1 MSRPASPRDAHLRD
15 LSPRR
20 IVAELDRHV
29 VGQGKAKRAVA
40 VALRDRWRRQ
50 QLPPEVAREITPKNI
65 LMVGPTGV
73 GKTEIARRM
82 ARLVDAPFV
91 KVEASKFTEVGYVG
105 RDVESIARDLV
116 EAAIR
121 LVKDERRERVRDRA
135 QAAAEE
141 KLVDLL
147 ATQVD
152 PAGFVAG
159 AGCEGA
165 APPRAARGKARGA
178 RGGGRGRR
186 REDAPD
192 LRHDAAGGRGDGDR
206 PPRDAPEPLRRPEE
220 EEGAPPGLRGAGD
233 PRRPRGRPPLRRG
246 VGPAGGDPAGGG
258 DGDRL
263 PRRDRQDRGARGK
276 DGRPRRLARGGPA
289 RPPPAR
295 RGDDRQ
301 DEARE
306 REDRPRPLRGGR
318 GVPRRPPVGPHPR
331 AAGALPDPRRARRA
345 HRGRLPPDPH
355 RAGVLPPEAGAGA
368 PLDGGDRARL
378 RRGRPRRHREGGGRD
393 EPEPGE
399 HRRAPPPHDPRDGSC
414 RRSASPAPTPPAR
427 GSSSTTRP

>member
-29 VGQGKAKRAVA
+29 VGQGKAKKAVA

-135 QAAAEE
+135 QAAGEE

-152 PAGFVAG
+152 PAGFVPGPTERSAS
-159 AGCEGA
+159 A
-165 APPRAARGKARGA
+165 ASC
-178 RGGGRGRR
+178 
-186 REDAPD
+186 
-192 LRHDAAGGRGDGDR
+192 
-206 PPRDAPEPLRRPEE
+206 
-220 EEGAPPGLRGAGD
+220 
-233 PRRPRGRPPLRRG
+233 
-246 VGPAGGDPAGGG
+246 
-258 DGDRL
+258 
-263 PRRDRQDRGARGK
+263 
-276 DGRPRRLARGGPA
+276 
-289 RPPPAR
+289 
-295 RGDDRQ
+295 
-301 DEARE
+301 ARE
-306 REDRPRPLRGGR
+306 STRGGR
-318 GVPRRPPVGPHPR
+318 WRSRSST
-331 AAGALPDPRRARRA
+331 
-345 HRGRLPPDPH
+345 
-355 RAGVLPPEAGAGA
+355 
-368 PLDGGDRARL
+368 
-378 RRGRPRRHREGGGRD
+378 RGRPR
-393 EPEPGE
+393 
-399 HRRAPPPHDPRDGSC
+399 
-414 RRSASPAPTPPAR
+414 SP
-427 GSSSTTRP
+427 S